1 MEGMRRPT
9 TARRFIVLYEHL
21 LRRFGPQRWWPAR
34 SRFEVIVGA
43 ILTQNTSWTNVT
55 RAVAALRAARLL
67 TPHALDASPHS
78 ALTRLIRSSG
88 YYNIKAKRL
97 KQFTHFLLTRYGGNL
112 RRMFRTEPQR
122 LREELLAVSGIG
134 QETADSILLYAG
146 DRPFFVV
153 DAYTR
158 RVLERH
164 GLIAGQATYGEIQQ
178 LFMDHLPA
186 DAALFN
192 EYHALLVAVGKEYCR
207 KTPQCET
214 CPLRY
219 DLPKGISAVP
229 TISPRVGGTLP
240 VQETS
245 IARRG
250 LRDRTH
256 FAGTRRTFLV
266 TSSQSG
272 SPSRDLG

>member
-1 MEGMRRPT
+1 M
-9 TARRFIVLYEHL
+9 
-21 LRRFGPQRWWPAR
+21 
-34 SRFEVIVGA
+34 IVGA
-43 ILTQNTSWTNVT
+43 ILTQNTSWTNVK
-55 RAVAALRAARLL
+55 RAIAAMRVERLL
-67 TPHALDASPHS
+67 TPHGIDAAPHS
-78 ALTRLIRSSG
+78 TLARLIRSSG
-88 YYNIKAKRL
+88 YYNIKVGRL
-97 KQFTHFLLTRYGGNL
+97 KQFTHFLLTRYGGSL

-164 GLIAGQATYGEIQQ
+164 GLITENATYGEIQR

-207 KTPQCET
+207 NRPRCET

-219 DLPKGISAVP
+219 DLPGG
-229 TISPRVGGTLP
+229 TISSAAPRADYSRP
-240 VQETS
+240 
-245 IARRG
+245 RR
-250 LRDRTH
+250 R
-256 FAGTRRTFLV
+256 
-266 TSSQSG
+266 
-272 SPSRDLG
+272 